1 MDKVLEAFEKQ
12 ITPYLKEL
20 KLELAD
26 LEYVQDGGYSYLRV
40 YIESEEK
47 QTDLEDCI
55 ALSSKI
61 DSIADSMIKEKF
73 FLEVSTPGLERS
85 LKKENDFIRFNGEKI
100 KMFTKSQFD
109 GKKSFEGVIH
119 KFENDT
125 IYLKMENDTIL
136 EIPISKMKKANLV
149 YELTEIKEEVWSRK
163 IRESF

>member
-1 MDKVLEAFEKQ
+1 MDKVLEEFEKQ
-12 ITPYLKEL
+12 IRPYLNEL

-40 YIESEEK
+40 YIEHEEK

-61 DSIADSMIKEKF
+61 DSIADGLIKDKF

-85 LKKENDFIRFNGEKI
+85 LKKEKDFIRFNVEKI
-100 KMFTKSQFD
+100 KIFTKSQFD
-109 GKKSFEGVIH
+109 GKKSFEGIIH

-125 IYLKMENDTIL
+125 IYLEMENDVIL

-149 YELTEIKEEVWSRK
+149 YELTEIKEEV
-163 IRESF
+163 

>member
-1 MDKVLEAFEKQ
+1 MDKVLEEFEKQ
-12 ITPYLKEL
+12 IRPYLNEL

-40 YIESEEK
+40 YIEHEEK

-61 DSIADSMIKEKF
+61 DSIADGLIKDKF

-85 LKKENDFIRFNGEKI
+85 LKKEKDFIRFNGEKI
-100 KMFTKSQFD
+100 KIFTKSQFD
-109 GKKSFEGVIH
+109 GKKSFEGIIH

-125 IYLKMENDTIL
+125 IYLEMENDVIL

-149 YELTEIKEEVWSRK
+149 FDVTEIKEEV
-163 IRESF
+163 

>member
-1 MDKVLEAFEKQ
+1 MDKVLEEFEKQ
-12 ITPYLKEL
+12 ITPYLNEL

-40 YIESEEK
+40 YIEHEEK

-61 DSIADSMIKEKF
+61 DSIADGLIKDKF
-73 FLEVSTPGLERS
+73 FLEVCTPGLERS
-85 LKKENDFIRFNGEKI
+85 LKKEKDFIRFNGEKI
-100 KMFTKSQFD
+100 KIFTKSQFD
-109 GKKSFEGVIH
+109 GKKSFEGIIH

-125 IYLKMENDTIL
+125 ICLEMENDVIL

-149 YELTEIKEEVWSRK
+149 YELTEIKEEV
-163 IRESF
+163 

>member
-1 MDKVLEAFEKQ
+1 M
-12 ITPYLKEL
+12 
-20 KLELAD
+20 
-26 LEYVQDGGYSYLRV
+26 
-40 YIESEEK
+40 
-47 QTDLEDCI
+47 EDCI

-61 DSIADSMIKEKF
+61 DSIADSLIKEKF

-85 LKKENDFIRFNGEKI
+85 LKKEKDFIRFNGEKI

-119 KFENDT
+119 KFENDI

>member
-1 MDKVLEAFEKQ
+1 MDKVLEEFEKQ
-12 ITPYLKEL
+12 IRPYLNEL

-40 YIESEEK
+40 YIEHEEK

-61 DSIADSMIKEKF
+61 DSIADGLIKDKF

-85 LKKENDFIRFNGEKI
+85 LKKEKDFIRFNGEKI
-100 KMFTKSQFD
+100 KIFTKSQFD
-109 GKKSFEGVIH
+109 GKKSIEGIIH

-125 IYLKMENDTIL
+125 IYLEMENDVIL

-149 YELTEIKEEVWSRK
+149 YELTEIKEEV
-163 IRESF
+163 

>member
-1 MDKVLEAFEKQ
+1 MDKVLEEFEKQ
-12 ITPYLKEL
+12 IRPYLNEL

-40 YIESEEK
+40 YIEHEEK

-61 DSIADSMIKEKF
+61 DSIADGLIKDKF

-85 LKKENDFIRFNGEKI
+85 LKKEKDFIRFNGEKI
-100 KMFTKSQFD
+100 KIFTKSQFD
-109 GKKSFEGVIH
+109 CKKSFEGIIH

-125 IYLKMENDTIL
+125 IYLEMENDVIL

-149 YELTEIKEEVWSRK
+149 YELTEIKEEV
-163 IRESF
+163 